1 MKKRK
6 THTGNWMT
14 LTALLLALIL
24 SLTACGGDDRGT
36 VSAGK
41 SEIGEIQEQGVD
53 DAALVDGKLY
63 TDEYD
68 PNALF
73 HFGMVPAKCDNGK
86 YGYINING
94 DWVIEPQYEDAYP
107 FFNNGTAFVAVRK
120 RIYKMIDRDGQ
131 FVSDIE
137 ICQESL
143 PADFS
148 STGVRKVLVQ
158 GEGSVYTAVLSWK
171 DNELTVTP
179 WEEEGKELGVFT
191 DSGYALVTS
200 DVGGDRGQDFG
211 IIDSN
216 LNYTMEYQSRYKTA
230 GNIYGAEDHLAV
242 YDTEEKM
249 YCVIDMQ
256 GNVLYRL
263 NDVREMPFFSEAGIA
278 NVDGLGIIDE
288 TGSVILSEEKFF
300 TPTGLNPVPDVE
312 VSFLESDW
320 ISFAVSRDYN
330 YHDPEYLEY
339 WNQQGENVLNCI
351 KGRAMKNGLAAV
363 CLEVRAGSGSG
374 DSISV
379 DENGTAYLTGEE
391 DGKAWVVINEAMEIQ
406 YFLEEEGIDTLDTA
420 YYSDGYAIA
429 VVEDDKADAEYNYIV
444 DSHGKRLFECDKNP
458 ELPVKSI
465 TCHDRQFTGHW

>member
-249 YCVIDMQ
+249 YCVID
-256 GNVLYRL
+256 
-263 NDVREMPFFSEAGIA
+263 
-278 NVDGLGIIDE
+278 IDRK
-288 TGSVILSEEKFF
+288 SV
-300 TPTGLNPVPDVE
+300 V
-312 VSFLESDW
+312 
-320 ISFAVSRDYN
+320 
-330 YHDPEYLEY
+330 
-339 WNQQGENVLNCI
+339 
-351 KGRAMKNGLAAV
+351 
-363 CLEVRAGSGSG
+363 
-374 DSISV
+374 
-379 DENGTAYLTGEE
+379 
-391 DGKAWVVINEAMEIQ
+391 
-406 YFLEEEGIDTLDTA
+406 
-420 YYSDGYAIA
+420 
-429 VVEDDKADAEYNYIV
+429 
-444 DSHGKRLFECDKNP
+444 
-458 ELPVKSI
+458 
-465 TCHDRQFTGHW
+465 